1 MTAVITAG
9 PKTGRKMMTEPLNDH
24 YTVIDQQTWPRQRY
38 FYYFTKMNPTGF
50 SLTVDL
56 DITATKNWAHAHH
69 VKFNAVYLYL
79 VSRLLTHHPE
89 MRVGYADEQ
98 LVTFDVLHP
107 SYTVIH
113 ADHSISNLWTAY
125 DPDFN
130 VFYQRYL
137 SDLDQYGDVCGP
149 MPKAPR
155 SANLV
160 NVGSLPWVNF
170 SSYTPLPFKP
180 LTTFFPIFQAGQ
192 FQTVGNQVTMPLS
205 VTINHATADGYHV
218 STLFNELQRG
228 LRQPENYLN

>member
-1 MTAVITAG
+1 MNN
-9 PKTGRKMMTEPLNDH
+9 R
-24 YTVIDQQTWPRQRY
+24 YTVIDQQNWPRQQY

-56 DITATKNWAHAHH
+56 DITATLAWTHTNH

-79 VSRLLTHHPE
+79 VSRLLTKHPE
-89 MRVGYADEQ
+89 MRIGYVNEQ
-98 LVTFDVLHP
+98 LVTYDVLHP

-125 DPDFN
+125 DEDFT
-130 VFYQRYL
+130 VFYQHYL
-137 SDLDQYGDVCGP
+137 ADLQQYGQQPGP
-149 MPKAPR
+149 MPKAPQ

-160 NVGSLPWVNF
+160 NIGSLPWVNF

-192 FQTVGNQVTMPLS
+192 FKSEHEHTTMPLS
-205 VTINHATADGYHV
+205 LTINHATADGYHV
-218 STLFNELQRG
+218 STFFNELQT
-228 LRQPENYLN
+228 LLNAPKTYLN

>member
-1 MTAVITAG
+1 
-9 PKTGRKMMTEPLNDH
+9 MTEQLNNH
-24 YTVIDQQTWPRQRY
+24 YTVIDQQNWPRQQY

-56 DITATKNWAHAHH
+56 DITATLTWAHTHH

-79 VSRLLTHHPE
+79 VSQLLTRHPE
-89 MRVGYADEQ
+89 MRVGYVNDQ

-125 DPDFN
+125 DADFN

-137 SDLDQYGDVCGP
+137 ADLQRYGDQPGP
-149 MPKAPR
+149 MPKAPQ
-155 SANLV
+155 SPNLV

-170 SSYTPLPFKP
+170 TSYTPLPFKP
-180 LTTFFPIFQAGQ
+180 LDTFFPIFQAGQ
-192 FQTVGNQVTMPLS
+192 FKQTGTQTTMPLS
-205 VTINHATADGYHV
+205 LTINHATADGYHV
-218 STLFNELQRG
+218 SCFFNELQA
-228 LRQPENYLN
+228 LFTAPTTSLA